1 MESASKKEV
10 TNFGNLIIKVT
21 SYYLYHI
28 LFIRLKSL
36 VPAHTKGEKITQGCE
51 YQEVKITEGHLI
63 SLPTIAIASCVSL
76 ATFLNL
82 SECQFSPL

>member
-21 SYYLYHI
+21 SYYLCHI

-36 VPAHTKGEKITQGCE
+36 GPAHTKGERIR
-51 YQEVKITEGHLI
+51 VFVFV
-63 SLPTIAIASCVSL
+63 CVLVL
-76 ATFLNL
+76 AVH
-82 SECQFSPL
+82 